1 MAQFRL
7 KRLKYSALFPNTRVF
22 GFEEIMDNLNREI
35 ENIQGASMRGL
46 IKAAAHIRQKTES
59 DSPRTPVDYGNLRAS
74 WFVTTAT
81 GVHAGSGTSGFRDNP
96 EKKMTAGDFATN
108 HQATVTEAQGIVTS
122 QTTKDKKVLMM
133 GYSANY
139 ALWVHEAVDKKF
151 KREGSGAK
159 WLQTAI
165 GNNTKTILEIIRQ
178 NAQIK

>member
-1 MAQFRL
+1 MARVNYAKL
-7 KRLKYSALFPNTRVF
+7 YPNTRIA
-22 GFEEIMDNLNREI
+22 GFETVMNNLNREI